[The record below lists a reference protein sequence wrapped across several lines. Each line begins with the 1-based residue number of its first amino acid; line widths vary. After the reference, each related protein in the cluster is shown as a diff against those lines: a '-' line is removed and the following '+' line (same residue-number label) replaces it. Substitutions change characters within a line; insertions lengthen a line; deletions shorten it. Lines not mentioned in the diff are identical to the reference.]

1 MKSVQK
7 NGVESEE
14 KNVFG
19 QIWFKYMPY
28 WPLFLVLLTIA
39 IAGAWLYI
47 RYKTNPFYEATA
59 SILIKDEKKGQDE
72 AKMIETLNQLS
83 AKKIIENEIEVIK
96 SRQLLTQVAK
106 KLHLYAPVYEKGRI
120 KPATAYTTSPVSIQ
134 AMNPDSLPNAGDVFF
149 TVDTAKKTITINNT
163 TYSLN
168 EWVKTPYGTLK
179 FVAQNFQA
187 RTNDR
192 PLYFNLVDPKV
203 IATNLQSNLKASSV
217 SKLSSVISLK
227 ITDENDKRAED
238 VLNALIAAYN
248 EAALDDKNTL
258 AANTLAFVNERLK
271 YVEKDLDS
279 IEQKLQQYKTSQ
291 GAIDISSQGTL
302 FLQNVSD
309 LSQKIGDAN
318 VQMDVLNQVEKY
330 VTAKDKTGGIVPN
343 TVGVGDPM
351 LAQLLNKLYDYE
363 LEYEKLSKTTA
374 SNNPMVLSLK
384 DQIEKIRPSIL
395 ENIRNQ
401 KEGLNSTRSNLNS
414 LNNRFS
420 SMLSSIPQKERD
432 LVEISRQQNIKTSV
446 YNFLLQKREET
457 AMALSSSIADSRTVD
472 NALSFGPMSP
482 AKKIY
487 MMAIILAIGLGIG
500 FVTANEMLKRTIL
513 FRHEIE
519 SYTSV
524 PVIGEIVHEDSG
536 EAIVIGPGKRTFI
549 AEQFRNLRTSLPYLG
564 IKNDKKKILITS
576 TVSGEGKSFIVVN
589 LAMSLALAG
598 KKVVVLEF
606 DLSDPTLCEKLDF
619 TNVNKGLTDYLNGSA
634 DPEEIIRR
642 TAAHENLFIMP
653 AGRPLPD
660 NPSELIMSDKVPEL
674 FQYLSEI
681 FDYILIDSAPVGLL
695 SDAYVLSS
703 HADATLYIIRHKH
716 TRKVSIQRLDANNK
730 INELKN
736 LAIVFNGIKSR
747 GFSKNGYGYGY
758 GYGYIHNEK
767 RESKKKKRV
776 SKVV

>member
-1 MKSVQK
+1 MKGVQK

-163 TYSLN
+163 SYALN

-179 FVAQNFQA
+179 FVPQNFQA

-192 PLYFNLVDPKV
+192 PLYFNLTDPKV

-279 IEQKLQQYKTSQ
+279 IEQKLQQCHRYQFTR
-291 GAIDISSQGTL
+291 
-302 FLQNVSD
+302 
-309 LSQKIGDAN
+309 
-318 VQMDVLNQVEKY
+318 
-330 VTAKDKTGGIVPN
+330 N
-343 TVGVGDPM
+343 T
-351 LAQLLNKLYDYE
+351 
-363 LEYEKLSKTTA
+363 
-374 SNNPMVLSLK
+374 
-384 DQIEKIRPSIL
+384 
-395 ENIRNQ
+395 
-401 KEGLNSTRSNLNS
+401 
-414 LNNRFS
+414 FS
-420 SMLSSIPQKERD
+420 
-432 LVEISRQQNIKTSV
+432 
-446 YNFLLQKREET
+446 
-457 AMALSSSIADSRTVD
+457 
-472 NALSFGPMSP
+472 
-482 AKKIY
+482 
-487 MMAIILAIGLGIG
+487 
-500 FVTANEMLKRTIL
+500 
-513 FRHEIE
+513 
-519 SYTSV
+519 
-524 PVIGEIVHEDSG
+524 
-536 EAIVIGPGKRTFI
+536 
-549 AEQFRNLRTSLPYLG
+549 AEC
-564 IKNDKKKILITS
+564 K
-576 TVSGEGKSFIVVN
+576 
-589 LAMSLALAG
+589 
-598 KKVVVLEF
+598 
-606 DLSDPTLCEKLDF
+606 
-619 TNVNKGLTDYLNGSA
+619 
-634 DPEEIIRR
+634 
-642 TAAHENLFIMP
+642 
-653 AGRPLPD
+653 
-660 NPSELIMSDKVPEL
+660 
-674 FQYLSEI
+674 
-681 FDYILIDSAPVGLL
+681 
-695 SDAYVLSS
+695 
-703 HADATLYIIRHKH
+703 
-716 TRKVSIQRLDANNK
+716 
-730 INELKN
+730 
-736 LAIVFNGIKSR
+736 
-747 GFSKNGYGYGY
+747 
-758 GYGYIHNEK
+758 
-767 RESKKKKRV
+767 
-776 SKVV
+776 